1 MNETTMRACAA
12 VGGIFF
18 GAIIVAILSVALSAE
33 SWGGDTLLDRS
44 SEAYPLTIQ
53 NLMWL
58 LFFAGIGDVL
68 VRFMRGG
75 RELRQVRLGLLPEDD
90 ETMLRAKD
98 LGTIYAAVKPS
109 PLLESGFL
117 QRLVGRVV
125 LQFQSSRSV
134 DQANALLNSSLEL
147 FQHEVDLKYNMLRY
161 LSWLIPTLGF
171 IGTVIGIAL
180 ALGEAG
186 NMPAIGDASN
196 ADELGEW
203 MKNLTGELALAF
215 NTTLVALLLSAVL
228 VFLMHL
234 AQGREETALNRS
246 GQYCLDNL
254 INRLYEGK

>member
-1 MNETTMRACAA
+1 MNETTLRVCTA
-12 VGGIFF
+12 VGGLVL
-18 GAIIVAILSVALSAE
+18 GAMFVAILSVALSPRPDEISA
-33 SWGGDTLLDRS
+33 GGILLDRAS
-44 SEAYPLTIQ
+44 SIYPLTIQ

-58 LFFAGIGDVL
+58 LFFAGIGDVS
-68 VRFMRGG
+68 VRFIRGG
-75 RELRQVRLGLLPEDD
+75 KELRQVRRELLPE
-90 ETMLRAKD
+90 EEEVMLRARD
-98 LGTIYAAVKPS
+98 LGDIYANVRPS
-109 PLLESGFL
+109 PFVETSFL
-117 QRLVGRVV
+117 QRLIGRII
-125 LQFQSSRSV
+125 LQFQSSRSI

-161 LSWLIPTLGF
+161 LVWLIPTLGF

-186 NMPAIGDASN
+186 NMPAIDQADSLGD
-196 ADELGEW
+196 W
-203 MKNLTGELALAF
+203 MKKLTGSLALAF

-254 INRLYEGK
+254 INRLYEK

>member
-1 MNETTMRACAA
+1 MNETTLRVVAA
-12 VGGIFF
+12 IGGIFF
-18 GAIIVAILSVALSAE
+18 GAVFVAILSIALSPE
-33 SWGGDTLLDRS
+33 NSFGDVLLDRAS
-44 SEAYPLTIQ
+44 DIYPLTIQ
-53 NLMWL
+53 NSMWL

-75 RELRQVRLGLLPEDD
+75 RELRQVRLGLLPEDE

-98 LGTIYAAVKPS
+98 LGGIYANVKPS
-109 PLLESGFL
+109 PFTESGFL

-180 ALGEAG
+180 ALSGAG
-186 NMPAIGDASN
+186 DMPSPNDPA
-196 ADELGEW
+196 EKLTEW
-203 MKNLTGELALAF
+203 MKRLTGSLALAF

-254 INRLYEGK
+254 INRLYEK

>member
-1 MNETTMRACAA
+1 MNETTLRICAA

-18 GAIIVAILSVALSAE
+18 GAVFVAILSIALSPE
-33 SWGGDTLLDRS
+33 SDFSSVLLDRAS
-44 SEAYPLTIQ
+44 DIYPLTIQ

-58 LFFAGIGDVL
+58 LFFAGVGDVL
-68 VRFMRGG
+68 VRFIRGG
-75 RELRQVRLGLLPEDD
+75 KELRQVRLGLLPEDE

-98 LGTIYAAVKPS
+98 LGSIYADVRPS
-109 PLLESGFL
+109 PLIESGFL

-186 NMPAIGDASN
+186 ELPEIGG
-196 ADELGEW
+196 ADNTGELKEW
-203 MKNLTGELALAF
+203 MKGLTGELALAF

-228 VFLMHL
+228 VFLMHI

-254 INRLYEGK
+254 INRLYEK

>member
-1 MNETTMRACAA
+1 MSETLLRVIAA
-12 VGGIFF
+12 VGGIFA
-18 GAIIVAILSVALSAE
+18 GAVLVAILSIVLPPDPEQVSAA
-33 SWGGDTLLDRS
+33 GILLGRAS
-44 SEAYPLTIQ
+44 AIYPLTIQ

-75 RELRQVRLGLLPEDD
+75 RELRQVRLGILPEDE

-98 LGTIYAAVKPS
+98 LGRIYADVRPS
-109 PLLESGFL
+109 PLTESGFL
-117 QRLVGRVV
+117 QRLIGRVV

-186 NMPAIGDASN
+186 NMPSMEEADA
-196 ADELGEW
+196 LGGW
-203 MKNLTGELALAF
+203 MKALTRSLALAF

-228 VFLMHL
+228 VFLMHI

-254 INRLYEGK
+254 INRLYEK